1 MKVGKVKK
9 ENEVYGNK
17 IRVFDGTNQKD
28 FLLKVINGEIKDS
41 YNMEINANVKL
52 KALQMYNEILDKEES
67 MNKNKGSEVK
77 VVIGDYGDSFD
88 EGILSKPLEIDRVV
102 DNRNE

>member
-9 ENEVYGNK
+9 ENEVYGSK

-52 KALQMYNEILDKEES
+52 KALQMYNDILEKEEA
-67 MNKNKGSEVK
+67 MNKNKGTEVK
-77 VVIGDYGDSFD
+77 VVIGDYGNSFD
-88 EGILSKPLEIDRVV
+88 EDILNKPLEIDRVI
-102 DNRNE
+102 DTRDE